1 MKPIAERLGHRSR
14 GDFSLISKR
23 TNFPTIDCN
32 YQAFSLDRYHG
43 GADRNHASS
52 FLNISR
58 EYFRYERRVIFL
70 IAAACLLVL
79 TAMLALTL
87 ISAALVII
95 HSLQLPPPGARPQP
109 NMP

>member
-1 MKPIAERLGHRSR
+1 MKPIAERLGRRSR

-58 EYFRYERRVIFL
+58 EYFRYEARRNFL
-70 IAAACLLVL
+70 VEAAFFLVL
-79 TAMLALTL
+79 TAMLALTF
-87 ISAALVII
+87 ISGALVII
-95 HSLQLPPPGARPQP
+95 HFLQLPAA
-109 NMP
+109 